1 MSLYPTA
8 ERRIRILETLIE
20 RRYETTGVL
29 AAEFQVCRS
38 TIKRDFQMLCIYHP
52 LYSRSGSNGGL
63 FVMEGY
69 SLGRKYLSDE
79 QATFLES
86 IMTPIRKL
94 AHFTLYFIL
103 GFIASGLFVTIKN
116 RGMLLKSAV
125 SWGVCVLYAVSDEI
139 HQYFVPGRACAAFDV
154 FIDSLG
160 AGLAVALFAV
170 AICVISPLKKYK
182 KFQ

>member
-79 QATFLES
+79 QATFLEE
-86 IMTPIRKL
+86 L
-94 AHFTLYFIL
+94 
-103 GFIASGLFVTIKN
+103 
-116 RGMLLKSAV
+116 
-125 SWGVCVLYAVSDEI
+125 
-139 HQYFVPGRACAAFDV
+139 
-154 FIDSLG
+154 
-160 AGLAVALFAV
+160 
-170 AICVISPLKKYK
+170 SPLLSEDKKQIMAGILK
-182 KFQ
+182 KFKKPALKK